1 MEYKYNL
8 VIADIETNAIENFT
22 TLDCP
27 IKFHC
32 ISILDVKTLEMH
44 EFNTLKDNIEDGIK
58 MLEQSKYVCGHNF
71 IGFDGPCIEKVYGLK
86 LNKIVDTMLMS
97 KLFCRDITITD
108 RRRENFPT
116 ALVGKHSLKA
126 WGWRLGNFKGNHG
139 EKEDAWEYCTPE
151 MQQYC
156 SQDVKVTYDLYKH
169 LIQYSV
175 SSKSLELEHDFAR
188 LIRVQELNGFPF
200 DVEKAEELAKE
211 LSVIL
216 MISLFE
222 KKLTGFYHNTSIVI
236 NEKGKII
243 SKYRKMHIPDDPG
256 YYEKFYFSPGDL
268 GFKSTKTIYGKI
280 GSLICWDQW
289 FPEAARLTALKGAEI
304 LFYPTAIG
312 WHPKEKKKFGKA
324 QLNAWITMQRSHA
337 VANGV
342 YVAAINR
349 IGFEK
354 IKNRKIQFWGNSII
368 IDPYGNVLRQS
379 HFNREETI
387 ICDIDFKKIEDAR
400 QHWPFLRD
408 RRIDYYK
415 GLLKNPEDE

>member
-1 MEYKYNL
+1 MKKKTTIGLIQIKVSKNL
-8 VIADIETNAIENFT
+8 ITNIENSIKKIKEAAKKNAKIICLPELFLYPYFCQT
-22 TLDCP
+22 ENHSKFKLAEKIPGP
-27 IKFHC
+27 I
-32 ISILDVKTLEMH
+32 T
-44 EFNTLKDNIEDGIK
+44 NT
-58 MLEQSKYVCGHNF
+58 
-71 IGFDGPCIEKVYGLK
+71 
-86 LNKIVDTMLMS
+86 
-97 KLFCRDITITD
+97 
-108 RRRENFPT
+108 
-116 ALVGKHSLKA
+116 
-126 WGWRLGNFKGNHG
+126 
-139 EKEDAWEYCTPE
+139 YC
-151 MQQYC
+151 
-156 SQDVKVTYDLYKH
+156 K
-169 LIQYSV
+169 
-175 SSKSLELEHDFAR
+175 
-188 LIRVQELNGFPF
+188 
-200 DVEKAEELAKE
+200 LAKE

-216 MISLFE
+216 MVSLFE

-268 GFKSTKTIYGKI
+268 GFKSTKTRYGKI

-368 IDPYGNVLRQS
+368 IDPYGNILRQS

>member
-1 MEYKYNL
+1 MKKK
-8 VIADIETNAIENFT
+8 T
-22 TLDCP
+22 T
-27 IKFHC
+27 
-32 ISILDVKTLEMH
+32 
-44 EFNTLKDNIEDGIK
+44 
-58 MLEQSKYVCGHNF
+58 
-71 IGFDGPCIEKVYGLK
+71 IGLI
-86 LNKIVDTMLMS
+86 
-97 KLFCRDITITD
+97 
-108 RRRENFPT
+108 
-116 ALVGKHSLKA
+116 
-126 WGWRLGNFKGNHG
+126 
-139 EKEDAWEYCTPE
+139 
-151 MQQYC
+151 Q
-156 SQDVKVTYDLYKH
+156 VKVSNNPITNIKNSIKKIREAAKKNAKIICLPELFLTPYFCQTENHSKFKLAEKIPGPMTNTYC
-169 LIQYSV
+169 
-175 SSKSLELEHDFAR
+175 
-188 LIRVQELNGFPF
+188 N
-200 DVEKAEELAKE
+200 LAKE

-236 NEKGKII
+236 SEKGKII

-368 IDPYGNVLRQS
+368 IDPYGNILRQS

-415 GLLKNPEDE
+415 GLLKNPKDE

>member
-1 MEYKYNL
+1 MKKKTTIGLIQIKVSNNP
-8 VIADIETNAIENFT
+8 ITNIENSIKKIKEAAKKNAKIICLPELFLSPYFCQT
-22 TLDCP
+22 ENHSKFKLAEKIPGP
-27 IKFHC
+27 I
-32 ISILDVKTLEMH
+32 T
-44 EFNTLKDNIEDGIK
+44 NT
-58 MLEQSKYVCGHNF
+58 
-71 IGFDGPCIEKVYGLK
+71 
-86 LNKIVDTMLMS
+86 
-97 KLFCRDITITD
+97 
-108 RRRENFPT
+108 
-116 ALVGKHSLKA
+116 
-126 WGWRLGNFKGNHG
+126 
-139 EKEDAWEYCTPE
+139 YC
-151 MQQYC
+151 
-156 SQDVKVTYDLYKH
+156 K
-169 LIQYSV
+169 
-175 SSKSLELEHDFAR
+175 
-188 LIRVQELNGFPF
+188 
-200 DVEKAEELAKE
+200 LAKE

-289 FPEAARLTALKGAEI
+289 VPEAARLTALKGAEI

-368 IDPYGNVLRQS
+368 IDPYGNVLKQS